1 MIDQCVKVLKQHN
14 AVEGA
19 RLEEKTLTI
28 IQKRPGHEEVNEIQK
43 SGYIAGKLN
52 GTLAQDK
59 VEAITKIFEE
69 KDIEVDLNF

>member
-1 MIDQCVKVLKQHN
+1 M
-14 AVEGA
+14 
-19 RLEEKTLTI
+19 TI